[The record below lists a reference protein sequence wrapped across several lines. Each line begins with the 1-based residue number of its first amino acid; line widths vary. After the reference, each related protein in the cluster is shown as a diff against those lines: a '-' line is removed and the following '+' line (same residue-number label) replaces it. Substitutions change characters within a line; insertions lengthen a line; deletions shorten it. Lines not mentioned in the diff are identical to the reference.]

1 MHDSPDLLRISAPD
15 AARRVSALLARAFQ
29 DDPLMR
35 YALPDASQRTRLL
48 PYLIGLNVRY
58 ALRYGEVYTT
68 SGFEG
73 AAVWLP
79 PGRTT
84 MTPWRMARA
93 GMFAAPLKMPWPVLR
108 RLARVGSRVTALHE
122 RCAPGPHW
130 YLSQISVEPSRQRQG
145 IGSRLLAPMLVRID
159 AAGLPCYLETENP
172 ANVTFYQHHGFRV
185 VAEDAAPGGGPRIWA
200 ILRTV

>member
-1 MHDSPDLLRISAPD
+1 MHDSPELLRISAPD
-15 AARRVSALLARAFQ
+15 AARCVSALLARAFQ

-35 YALPDASQRTRLL
+35 YAMPDASQRTRLL

-58 ALRYGEVYTT
+58 ALRYGEVYAT
-68 SGFEG
+68 SAYTG

-84 MTPWRMARA
+84 MTFWRMAHA

-108 RLARVGSRVTALHE
+108 RLARVGSHVAALHK

-130 YLSQISVEPSRQRQG
+130 YLSQIGVAPSHQRQG
-145 IGSRLLAPMLVRID
+145 IGSRLLAPMLARMD
-159 AAGLPCYLETENP
+159 AAGLPCYLETENQ
-172 ANVTFYQHHGFRV
+172 ANVPFYQRHGFHV
-185 VAEDAAPGGGPRIWA
+185 VTESAAPGGGPCVWA
-200 ILRTV
+200 MLRVG